1 MLRLAGATLVEVF
14 ATSIS
19 AKECFVA
26 FQCAWD
32 ETQQLFPSEALWL
45 VIIICGAEGLLLGCL
60 GKC

>member
-1 MLRLAGATLVEVF
+1 MLVQEKKDMLRLAGATLVEVF

-19 AKECFVA
+19 AKECFVI

-45 VIIICGAEGLLLGCL
+45 VILWS
-60 GKC
+60 

>member
-45 VIIICGAEGLLLGCL
+45 VILWS
-60 GKC
+60 